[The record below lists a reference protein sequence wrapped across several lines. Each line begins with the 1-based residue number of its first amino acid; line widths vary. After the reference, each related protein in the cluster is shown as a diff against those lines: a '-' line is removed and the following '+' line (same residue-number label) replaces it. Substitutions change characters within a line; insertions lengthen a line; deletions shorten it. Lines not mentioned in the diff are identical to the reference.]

1 MPSLHVSITSTGNTT
16 AELSGRFTGGQSSYS
31 YQRYIRVSIDGY
43 GSFDVYS
50 AEYSGGENTFT
61 RSISGLSPGTTYSWS
76 ATLYVRVTG
85 GWGPTSYTNSG
96 AFTTQGDGGG
106 GGSISNAY
114 IYLGSWRNAVP
125 YVYLGSW
132 RPASGKIYLNG
143 WR

>member
-1 MPSLHVSITSTGNTT
+1 MASLSVSISSTGNTT
-16 AELSGRFTGGQSSYS
+16 AELYGTFTGGQSSYA

-50 AEYSGGENTFT
+50 AEDSGGENTFAH
-61 RSISGLSPGTTYSWS
+61 SISGLSPGTTYSWS
-76 ATLYVRVTG
+76 ATLYYRVTG
-85 GWGPTSYTNSG
+85 GWDASTYTDNGSFVTNG
-96 AFTTQGDGGG
+96 SG

-114 IYLGSWRNAVP
+114 IYLGKWCNAVP